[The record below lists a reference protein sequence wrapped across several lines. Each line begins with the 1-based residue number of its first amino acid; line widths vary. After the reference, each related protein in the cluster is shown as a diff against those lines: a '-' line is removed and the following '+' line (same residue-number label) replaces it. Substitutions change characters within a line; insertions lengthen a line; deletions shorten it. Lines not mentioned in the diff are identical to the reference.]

1 MLINREVLK
10 FKFTWRTYQ
19 QKFLDGFQEHIKDEH
34 LHVIAPPGSGKTILG
49 LEILIRIGKPT
60 LVLAPT
66 LTIRNQWRSRLL
78 DFFTTKQDFRLFS
91 LDIKKPNLITF
102 STYQSLYALTKSFDE
117 NAKQKLVEYVRSHD
131 IQTLVLDEAHHLKN
145 EWWHCLY
152 YLKEIE
158 GLTVVSLTATPP
170 YDSSTTEIKRY
181 FSLCGPIDE
190 EIAVPDLIKNGDLCP
205 HQDFVYFSKPEEAQ
219 IKYIVNY
226 REQILN
232 FTNNLLANTALQEKL
247 MTQDFYVNPK
257 ESLDYIYQHPT
268 FFSSIIIYLNSCGYA
283 VNEQNLKILGF
294 STNDVSFPSFT
305 YDWSEALLQN
315 LLVDQRE
322 TFMAFEDILM
332 PLEKELKRIGVLEHK
347 RVNFVGDEVL
357 YRNLSNSPS
366 KLESIYQIVKS
377 TDNNLGDASR
387 TVILADFIRREF
399 LDFEGSDTKT
409 LNKLGVIPIFKY
421 ILSKQ
426 TGNERLGVLTG
437 SMVIVHI
444 NALLNLKQ
452 LLTIEKLQVN
462 PVEGSLGYVFIH
474 VPDALKNKIA
484 ESITELFEDGV
495 IKTLIG
501 TKAFLGE
508 GWDAPCIN
516 TLILASYVG
525 SFVSSNQM
533 RGRAIRV
540 DANNPD
546 KTGTIWHLACLD
558 PTATDGGKDMEKLQ
572 KRFEAFT
579 GVSLR
584 NAIYI
589 SNGIDRLVLPLEW
602 SETTHLATINDEM
615 LEKAQEKSHLKYRWH
630 RAIEK
635 GDVLVRELKIPSA
648 TEPEFAKTKKLYAL
662 NAGKYVMLEVAFGV
676 SLFVPEFLIKNMGA
690 VMSKGLVQV
699 VYLFCAALILGFG
712 PKTFKALK
720 LYFLFGNQYKKTKK
734 IATALL
740 AYLLDDKTSYFES
753 KNAIIHAEQHIKGT
767 FSIYLKNTSQHD
779 SNVFISLLEEIIA
792 PVDNPRYL
800 LVYSNWFK
808 RKLKIR
814 NYYVVPKEVGK
825 NKKEA
830 LLFQKYWNT
839 YVDRSNILFTRTLD
853 GRKALLKA
861 RFSHLKYQLEEVAK
875 KSITWK

>member
-1 MLINREVLK
+1 MQKFRELLK
-10 FKFTWRTYQ
+10 FKYTWRSYQ
-19 QKFLDGFQEHIKDEH
+19 QKFLDGFQSHIKDEH
-34 LHVIAPPGSGKTILG
+34 LHVVAPPGSGKTILG

-78 DFFTTKQDFRLFS
+78 DFFAVQKDFDQYS
-91 LDIKKPNLITF
+91 LDLKKPSLITF
-102 STYQSLYALTKSFDE
+102 STYQSLFSLTKSFDE
-117 NAKQKLVEYVRSHD
+117 NEKQQLLDFITSHG
-131 IQTLVLDEAHHLKN
+131 IKTLVLDEAHHLKN
-145 EWWHCLY
+145 EWWQCLY
-152 YLKEIE
+152 HLKQIE

-170 YDSSTTEIKRY
+170 YDSSTTEINRY
-181 FSLCGPIDE
+181 FSLCGPIDD

-232 FTNNLLANTALQEKL
+232 FTNQLLANKELQEAL
-247 MTQDFYVNPK
+247 ITQDFYVHPK
-257 ESLDYIYQHPT
+257 ESLEYIYQNPT
-268 FFSSIIIYLNSCGYA
+268 FFSSVIIYLNACGYA

-294 STNDVSFPSFT
+294 SNNEVNFPSFT
-305 YDWSEALLQN
+305 YEWSEALLQH

-322 TFMAFEDILM
+322 AFSALEAILL
-332 PLEKELKRIGVLEHK
+332 PLEKELKRIGVLENK

-377 TDNNLGDASR
+377 TNANLGDAAR
-387 TVILADFIRREF
+387 TVILTDFIRKEF
-399 LDFEGSDTKT
+399 LNFEGSDTKA
-409 LNKLGVIPIFKY
+409 LNKLGVVPIFKY
-421 ILSKQ
+421 ILAKQ
-426 TGNERLGVLTG
+426 SDYTQLGVLTG
-437 SMVIVHI
+437 SLVLLHETVLP
-444 NALLNLKQ
+444 NLKALLA
-452 LLTIEKLQVN
+452 IEKLHVQA
-462 PVEGSLGYVFIH
+462 VEGAIGYLFIQ
-474 VPDALKNKIA
+474 VPDTLKHKIA
-484 ESITELFEDGV
+484 ESVTQLFQDGA

-572 KRFEAFT
+572 QRFEAFT

-584 NAIYI
+584 DEIYI
-589 SNGIDRLVLPLEW
+589 SNGIDRLVLPVEW
-602 SETTHLATINDEM
+602 NETTHLATINAEM
-615 LEKAQEKSHLKYRWH
+615 LEMAQQKSDFIYRWNY
-630 RAIEK
+630 AIEK
-635 GDVLVRELKIPSA
+635 GSILVRELKIPYA
-648 TEPEFAKTKKLYAL
+648 GDQPFAKTKKLHAL
-662 NAGKYVMLEVAFGV
+662 NAGKYVMLEVVLGV
-676 SLFVPEFLIKNMGA
+676 SMFVPEFLIKNMGA
-690 VMSKGLVQV
+690 VLGKGILQV
-699 VYLFCAALILGFG
+699 FYIFCAALLLGFG

-734 IATALL
+734 IAKAVLG
-740 AYLLDDKTSYFES
+740 YLLDDKTPYFES
-753 KNAIIHAEQHIKGT
+753 NNATIHAEQNLKGT
-767 FSIYLKNTSQHD
+767 FSIYLKDASQHD

-800 LVYSNWFK
+800 LVNSNWFK
-808 RKLKIR
+808 RKLNIR
-814 NYYVVPKEVGK
+814 NYYVVPKEVAK
-825 NKKEA
+825 NKTEA
-830 LLFQKYWNT
+830 LIFQKHWNAH
-839 YVDRSNILFTRTLD
+839 VDGSKILFTRTLK
-853 GRKALLKA
+853 GRKVLLKA
-861 RFSHLKYQLEEVAK
+861 RFAHLKYQFEEVSK
-875 KSITWK
+875 KTITWK

>member
-1 MLINREVLK
+1 MQKIRDLLK
-10 FKFTWRTYQ
+10 FKYTWRTYQ
-19 QKFLDGFQEHIKDEH
+19 QQFLDGFQEHIKDEH

-49 LEILIRIGKPT
+49 LEILTRIGKPT

-78 DFFTTKQDFRLFS
+78 EFFTAKQDFKFSS
-91 LDIKKPNLITF
+91 LDIKQPDFITF
-102 STYQSLYALTKSFDE
+102 STYQSLYALTKSFDNNGKE
-117 NAKQKLVEYVRSHD
+117 MLVEFIKSHG

-152 YLKEIE
+152 HLKEIE

-170 YDSSTTEIKRY
+170 YDSSTTEINRY
-181 FSLCGPIDE
+181 FSLCGPIDD

-232 FTNNLLANTALQEKL
+232 FTNNLIANKGLQEKL
-247 MTQDFYVNPK
+247 ITQDFYVNPK
-257 ESLDYIYQHPT
+257 ESLDYIYQHPR
-268 FFSSIIIYLNSCGYA
+268 FFSSIIIYLHACGYA

-305 YDWSEALLQN
+305 YEWSEALLQN

-322 TFMAFEDILM
+322 TFKAFEEILM
-332 PLEKELKRIGVLEHK
+332 PLEKELKRIGVLENK

-377 TDNNLGDASR
+377 TDANLGDAGR
-387 TVILADFIRREF
+387 TVILTDFIRKEF
-399 LDFEGSDTKT
+399 LDFEESDTKA
-409 LNKLGVIPIFKY
+409 LNKLGVVPIFKY
-421 ILSKQ
+421 ILAKQ
-426 TGNERLGVLTG
+426 TGDEKLGVLTG
-437 SMVIVHI
+437 SMVIVHE
-444 NALLNLKQ
+444 NALPNLKQ
-452 LLTIEKLQVN
+452 LLTIEKLQVH
-462 PVEGSLGYVFIH
+462 PVEGSVGYLFIQ
-474 VPDALKNKIA
+474 VPEARKNKIA
-484 ESITELFEDGV
+484 ESITQLFEDGV

-572 KRFEAFT
+572 QRFEAFT

-584 NAIYI
+584 DEIYI

-602 SETTHLATINDEM
+602 SETTNLEGINADM
-615 LEKAQEKSHLKYRWH
+615 LEQAQQKSEFKSRWH
-630 RAIEK
+630 QAIEK
-635 GDVLVRELKIPSA
+635 GNVLVRELKIPSA
-648 TEPEFAKTKKLYAL
+648 SDQPFAKIKKLHAL
-662 NAGKYVMLEVAFGV
+662 NAGKYVMLEVVLGV
-676 SLFVPEFLIKNMGA
+676 SIFVPEFLIKNMGA
-690 VMSKGLVQV
+690 VIGKGLIQV
-699 VYLFCAALILGFG
+699 IYLFCAALILGFG

-734 IATALL
+734 IGKALL
-740 AYLLDDKTSYFES
+740 AYLLDDKTTYFES
-753 KNAIIHAEQHIKGT
+753 KNAIIHAEQHIKGA
-767 FSIYLKNTSQHD
+767 FSIYLKNASQHD
-779 SNVFISLLEEIIA
+779 SNVFVSLLEEIIA
-792 PVDNPRYL
+792 PIDNPRYL
-800 LVYSNWFK
+800 LVNSNWLK

-814 NYYVVPKEVGK
+814 SYYVVPMDIGK

-830 LLFQKYWNT
+830 LVFQKYWNS
-839 YVDRSNILFTRTLD
+839 YVDRSKIKFTRTLE
-853 GRKALLKA
+853 GRKELLKA
-861 RFSHLKYQLEEVAK
+861 RFSHLKYQFEEVAK